1 MRCGTFGPKRKDPTR
16 AWSALRG
23 WRSSKSSTTRLMTR
37 DTGRRTLLISAPVLP
52 KRLVLRRHDDS
63 GREVASS
70 NDRLARHPQWA
81 VQGSR
86 AARDLE
92 SREAVGSDTV
102 NLVEN
107 ERTGSSQFRMSV
119 YF

>member
-23 WRSSKSSTTRLMTR
+23 WRSRKSSTTQLKTR
-37 DTGRRTLLISAPVLP
+37 DTGRSVLLPVSVLP
-52 KRLVLRRHDDS
+52 KRLLLRRRDDS
-63 GREVASS
+63 GREVAPS
-70 NDRLARHPQWA
+70 NDRLARHPQWTA
-81 VQGSR
+81 QGSR
-86 AARDLE
+86 AARELE

-107 ERTGSSQFRMSV
+107 ERTGSSQFRMSA

>member
-1 MRCGTFGPKRKDPTR
+1 
-16 AWSALRG
+16 
-23 WRSSKSSTTRLMTR
+23 MTR

-52 KRLVLRRHDDS
+52 KRLLLRRHDDS

-70 NDRLARHPQWA
+70 NDRLARHPQGA